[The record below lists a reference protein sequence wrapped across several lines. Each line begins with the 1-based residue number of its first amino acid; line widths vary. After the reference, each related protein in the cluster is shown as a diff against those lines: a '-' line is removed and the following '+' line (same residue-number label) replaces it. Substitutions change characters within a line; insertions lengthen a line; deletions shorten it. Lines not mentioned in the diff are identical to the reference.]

1 MRGWIEDWS
10 ARSARD
16 EALRRLLIG
25 DVASVRYVEIDY
37 AAGADNGSMS
47 TPAWLGGAFDSIDYG
62 VEVDYE
68 DGRQVVVTWETPS
81 WDEGM
86 VLTEGTLQP
95 DHVGLQA
102 DVCAWDVGERWQR
115 RGGRR
120 VVDVRSFWS
129 RASYG
134 PGVNG
139 AGEVVSAARVS
150 HYQLDGIS
158 IRWETGRRFVLVL
171 GERDEETG
179 GFRHQPDNVVV
190 FYSEEEARRAGMGLV
205 DMIDVTT

>member
-37 AAGADNGSMS
+37 AAGSDNASTSTSTS

-134 PGVNG
+134 QASTAQGRSSRLRACRITSSTASPS
-139 AGEVVSAARVS
+139 AGRPVAASFSSSGSATR
-150 HYQLDGIS
+150 
-158 IRWETGRRFVLVL
+158 
-171 GERDEETG
+171 
-179 GFRHQPDNVVV
+179 
-190 FYSEEEARRAGMGLV
+190 RRAAFATNP
-205 DMIDVTT
+205 TTWWCSIPRRRPDELAWAWST